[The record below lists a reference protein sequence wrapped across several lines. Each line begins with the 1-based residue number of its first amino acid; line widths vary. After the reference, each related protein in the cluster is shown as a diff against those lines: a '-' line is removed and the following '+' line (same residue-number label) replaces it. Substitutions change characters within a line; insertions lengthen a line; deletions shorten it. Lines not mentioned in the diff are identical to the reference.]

1 VLMVVDASAAVELLL
16 ATGRGRRIGER
27 VAAPELSLHAPHLI
41 DLEVAQAIRRYA
53 AAGSIDAERG
63 RMALHFLGL
72 LGIERYGHA
81 DLLDRIWALRHNLTA
96 YDAAYVALA
105 EALAAP
111 LLTCDRALA
120 EAPGHAATIELV
132 S

>member
-1 VLMVVDASAAVELLL
+1 VLIVLDASAAVELLL
-16 ATGRGRRIGER
+16 ASGRGRRVGAR

-53 AAGSIDAERG
+53 AAGVIEAERG
-63 RMALHFLGL
+63 RMALHTLEL
-72 LGIERYGHA
+72 LRIERYAHD
-81 DLLDRIWALRHNLTA
+81 DLLQRIWSLRHNLTA

-105 EALAAP
+105 EALRAP
-111 LLTCDRALA
+111 LLTCDGALA
-120 EAPGHAATIELV
+120 GAPGHTAIVELV